1 MRKQLAQ
8 KIEEPKN
15 QLPYAFLCTADG
27 WGSGRKTK
35 ATVLIHKELK
45 DSMEKNK
52 HASSFFVSLCK
63 FFRKPYNLRVVQ
75 KHKDPL
81 VDEENQLEDGNKDDD
96 KEEGPTL
103 LVALCIIIFYP
114 LILPTWI
121 IWKMYD
127 QVTNCFNYDPRNKDQ
142 LDDVDKDFPEEA

>member
-1 MRKQLAQ
+1 M
-8 KIEEPKN
+8 
-15 QLPYAFLCTADG
+15 
-27 WGSGRKTK
+27 
-35 ATVLIHKELK
+35 LIHKELK